1 MGYQKSWGLY
11 EYFDFQV
18 RIENESPLQRLQIIF
33 FAFPLFS
40 TIIIQHNKDKWTTSV
55 EIERNDSGL
64 GSETGKSGK
73 RPVKIRDKLN
83 NNNKTV
89 GELHI
94 CEDCDQ
100 PIDESAATKRY
111 IDFFYY

>member
-1 MGYQKSWGLY
+1 M
-11 EYFDFQV
+11 
-18 RIENESPLQRLQIIF
+18 
-33 FAFPLFS
+33 
-40 TIIIQHNKDKWTTSV
+40 
-55 EIERNDSGL
+55 
-64 GSETGKSGK
+64 
-73 RPVKIRDKLN
+73 KIRDKLN

-111 IDFFYY
+111 IDFFLLLIKVQDKIFAEFYF

>member
-1 MGYQKSWGLY
+1 M
-11 EYFDFQV
+11 
-18 RIENESPLQRLQIIF
+18 
-33 FAFPLFS
+33 FS

-111 IDFFYY
+111 IDFLFLLLFPGQNFCRILFLNET

>member
-1 MGYQKSWGLY
+1 M
-11 EYFDFQV
+11 
-18 RIENESPLQRLQIIF
+18 
-33 FAFPLFS
+33 
-40 TIIIQHNKDKWTTSV
+40 
-55 EIERNDSGL
+55 
-64 GSETGKSGK
+64 
-73 RPVKIRDKLN
+73 KIRDKLN

-111 IDFFYY
+111 TTIEIYIFYVF